1 LLKKLTF
8 TTIVQQ
14 SLKPGICGCLKF
26 KYFPIHIYTGEK
38 MKVYPEET
46 LNQDL
51 KAVES
56 MNISPEEKKEKMDAL
71 ENLYLMQ
78 ENEEFVE
85 RFAIRDYRE
94 NILGKDFLK

>member
-1 LLKKLTF
+1 
-8 TTIVQQ
+8 
-14 SLKPGICGCLKF
+14 
-26 KYFPIHIYTGEK
+26 